1 MKRITAIA
9 ILIVGT
15 AVGSVTRASAQQ
27 SEVLAKVPFDF
38 VVEGR
43 TLPAGTYRIEPQGD
57 FLLIDSLDGKAA
69 AFATAIQGDT
79 SADGEAELYFHV
91 VGGERF
97 LRRISSPVAKASVEI
112 PPCRMEKKVAVLR
125 ASQDATVVIKAVA
138 AGT

>member
-27 SEVLAKVPFDF
+27 TEVLAKVPFDF

-43 TLPAGTYRIEPQGD
+43 TLPAGSYRIEPRGD

-69 AFATAIQGDT
+69 AFATAIQSDT
-79 SADGEAELYFHV
+79 SSNGQAELYFHV

-97 LRRISSPVAKASVEI
+97 LRRIASPATRASVEL
-112 PPCRMEKKVAVLR
+112 PACKMEKKVAVLR
-125 ASQDATVVIKAVA
+125 ASHDSTEVIKAVA
-138 AGT
+138 AGM

>member
-15 AVGSVTRASAQQ
+15 AAGSVTRASAQQ
-27 SEVLAKVPFDF
+27 TEVLAKVPFDF

-69 AFATAIQGDT
+69 VYATAFQGDAT
-79 SADGEAELYFHV
+79 ADGQAELYFHV

-97 LRRISSPVAKASVEI
+97 LRRVASPTAKASVEL
-112 PPCRMEKKVAVLR
+112 PACKMEKNVVLR
-125 ASQDATVVIKAVA
+125 ASRETTEVIKAGV
-138 AGT
+138 GM

>member
-97 LRRISSPVAKASVEI
+97 LRRILFAGSEGQRGDPT
-112 PPCRMEKKVAVLR
+112 L
-125 ASQDATVVIKAVA
+125 QDGKEGRSIACIAGCDGGDPAVA